1 MKQLTLL
8 LLVYVFAMGARAQE
22 KKLSLQDLSD
32 FRPQAGNWFIAGDVT
47 INPIVDIHEEHEKPV
62 VEKKNKKSAEGRVE
76 KPKAVEFKPGTG
88 ILLNINDGTKKDNLV
103 SVFEHGDIELEL
115 EVMLPKGSNS
125 GIYLQG
131 RYEVQL
137 FDSWGVKNP
146 SFSDIGGIYRNWEN
160 EPGKSYAGKAPLS
173 NPAKA
178 PGLWQKFKISFRAPK
193 FDNTGKK
200 IANAR
205 FVSVELNGIKIHD
218 NVEVPLPTGGPIEN
232 NEKPFG
238 PLLIQ
243 GDHGPVAFRN
253 IKYTLKHEAVS
264 SLSNITYKVYRGTF
278 KTISDFAA
286 LTPAS
291 KGSLSELTIEATDS
305 DNEYGIIFNGNITV
319 PEDDRYT
326 FIIQNTG
333 GIKMTLNGTSLIDFQ
348 SDSWQPQVGSI
359 DLKAGTYPFEITNYK
374 SEPWMAPRLA
384 LFVKTPSTYP
394 QTLTAYNSYPPDEDP
409 VQSVYLKASNEPK
422 LLRAFI
428 DFDGDRKRRLTHTIG
443 VGDPSGINYVYDME
457 SGNLACVWRGDFVDA
472 TPMWHD
478 RGDGSFRPLGAAQ
491 YLFINQPLAFL
502 LSVSDAFPAVGKEG
516 EFKSKGYVIDQSS
529 LLPVFKYE
537 YNGLEVQDKI
547 YPDDKNRSVTRE
559 IILKERGSKPG
570 LYFKVAEGNEIVK
583 LNDDTYVIDKKYY
596 IQSTAAITLREI
608 NGKKELILWVEGTSI
623 KYTIIW

>member
-1 MKQLTLL
+1 
-8 LLVYVFAMGARAQE
+8 
-22 KKLSLQDLSD
+22 
-32 FRPQAGNWFIAGDVT
+32 
-47 INPIVDIHEEHEKPV
+47 
-62 VEKKNKKSAEGRVE
+62 
-76 KPKAVEFKPGTG
+76 
-88 ILLNINDGTKKDNLV
+88 
-103 SVFEHGDIELEL
+103 
-115 EVMLPKGSNS
+115 
-125 GIYLQG
+125 
-131 RYEVQL
+131 
-137 FDSWGVKNP
+137 
-146 SFSDIGGIYRNWEN
+146 
-160 EPGKSYAGKAPLS
+160 
-173 NPAKA
+173 
-178 PGLWQKFKISFRAPK
+178 
-193 FDNTGKK
+193 
-200 IANAR
+200 
-205 FVSVELNGIKIHD
+205 
-218 NVEVPLPTGGPIEN
+218 
-232 NEKPFG
+232 
-238 PLLIQ
+238 
-243 GDHGPVAFRN
+243 
-253 IKYTLKHEAVS
+253 
-264 SLSNITYKVYRGTF
+264 
-278 KTISDFAA
+278 
-286 LTPAS
+286 
-291 KGSLSELTIEATDS
+291 LTIEATDS

-348 SDSWQPQVGSI
+348 IDSWQPQVGSI

-502 LSVSDAFPAVGKEG
+502 ASSNDAFPALGKEG

-537 YNGLEVQDKI
+537 YNGLEVLDKI
-547 YPDDKNRSVTRE
+547 YPDDKNRSFTRE
-559 IILKERGSKPG
+559 ITLKERGSKPG
-570 LYFKVAEGNEIVK
+570 LSFKLAEGNEIVK

-596 IQSTAAITLREI
+596 IKSTAAITLREI